1 MFDVARFPAF
11 ISAFDIIL
19 SILSKHLFQP
29 ELDVM
34 VSVNEPL
41 VDDSQMSMGNLVT
54 ITVESLYSTPDAW
67 STSGTQYAY
76 ATALPLPINAEVSPS
91 SGYV

>member
-1 MFDVARFPAF
+1 
-11 ISAFDIIL
+11 
-19 SILSKHLFQP
+19 
-29 ELDVM
+29 M

-91 SGYV
+91 SGYAWTFV